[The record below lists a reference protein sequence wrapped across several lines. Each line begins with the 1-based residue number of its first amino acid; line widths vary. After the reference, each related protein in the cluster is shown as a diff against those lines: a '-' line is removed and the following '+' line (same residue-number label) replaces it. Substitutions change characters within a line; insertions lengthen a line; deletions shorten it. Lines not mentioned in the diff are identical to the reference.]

1 MVQKLPASSNSRF
14 RPSLRAKGV
23 IIFVVVV
30 VRRDQPTFSPP
41 FVFLSLL
48 SACYDDRERERE
60 RERFEQ
66 SVVVLHSRVVILGA
80 RKKDEAFASTK
91 KKEKRVLSSSRT
103 KRGGGAH
110 TKKANFNGRSK
121 KSSSSSRSKVKKGIV
136 VVVFVVRSL
145 LFYLIE
151 RSKKKHTLLFK
162 WSRLVQKSLV
172 HSLSFKK
179 EYSTHIST
187 SINRAHIKKREN

>member
-60 RERFEQ
+60 RFEQ

-91 KKEKRVLSSSRT
+91 KKKRKEFSRRQGQKEEEVRT
-103 KRGGGAH
+103 RRRQILMAAQ
-110 TKKANFNGRSK
+110 KKALLLLSK
-121 KSSSSSRSKVKKGIV
+121 QSQKRHSRR
-136 VVVFVVRSL
+136 VFVVRSL

>member
-1 MVQKLPASSNSRF
+1 VVQKLPASSNSRF

-91 KKEKRVLSSSRT
+91 KKRKEFSRRQGQ
-103 KRGGGAH
+103 KEEEVAH

-121 KSSSSSRSKVKKGIV
+121 KSSPPPLEAK
-136 VVVFVVRSL
+136 
-145 LFYLIE
+145 
-151 RSKKKHTLLFK
+151 SKK
-162 WSRLVQKSLV
+162 
-172 HSLSFKK
+172 
-179 EYSTHIST
+179 
-187 SINRAHIKKREN
+187 A